1 MNLKNI
7 LMASILFFI
16 LSCGATSSGKSENSS
31 ISEVPELDQNS
42 TFKHSNKTVTIYVH
56 GFEKGGFEISQ
67 GYGNDYENNFNDR
80 LSEFSDYPKLADY
93 DKNDFT
99 NVLTAVE
106 YYGDEAPS
114 YYDENDTKDIESI
127 TEQYEG
133 GIPRYALIVAKY
145 AKHMLKETG
154 AERVNFVSVSMG
166 SLIVRWMIEK
176 NVENLASNKKIE
188 KWMTAEGLIRGNY
201 GYTKIAS
208 VPIVPVHSFI
218 DDSPETQHMKYSWI
232 EENLTPDRGTMKSP
246 YYADILVG
254 QISMTDS
261 EKEQAG
267 IKYILIEEG
276 FQPNDG
282 YQLVKDT
289 YFGEVEN
296 SIQAPSHTL
305 IHTDHVSIEESD
317 ITFRSISNFLQ
328 AKKRVR
334 ITLLDVKVSDI
345 HESITALNKDT
356 ETVFGSTVS
365 STNGLLCERV
375 YKGGTLNLYGYT
387 KDDQNLNINQIIFDD
402 FVQPTASNLLVKIK
416 GYELD
421 RSSKYS
427 IAEVST
433 GTKESMGESV
443 ENIRLENGT
452 YEVSAEDW
460 TGRIKV
466 EVLEM

>member
-1 MNLKNI
+1 MNFKNI
-7 LMASILFFI
+7 LMVILLFFI
-16 LSCGATSSGKSENSS
+16 LSCGTTSSGESENSS
-31 ISEVPELDQNS
+31 LSEVPTLNLNS
-42 TFKHSNKTVTIYVH
+42 TFKHSAKTVTIYVH
-56 GFEKGGFEISQ
+56 GFEKDGFKLAQS
-67 GYGNDYENNFNDR
+67 YGNDYSNNFTDK
-80 LSEFSDYPKLADY
+80 LSQFTQYPKLADY
-93 DKNDFT
+93 DKSNFT
-99 NVLTAVE
+99 NVLTSVE

-114 YYDENDTKDIESI
+114 YYDESDKNDMEAI
-127 TEQYEG
+127 TTQYEG

-145 AKHMLKETG
+145 AKHILNETG
-154 AERVNFVSVSMG
+154 AERVNLVSVSMG

-176 NVENLASNKKIE
+176 NVENLASEKKIE

-208 VPIVPVHSFI
+208 VPLIPVHSFI
-218 DDSPETQHMKYSWI
+218 DDSAETRHMKYSWI
-232 EENLTPDRGTMKSP
+232 EENLAVDRSIMKSP
-246 YYADILVG
+246 YYSDILVG

-267 IKYILIEEG
+267 LKYILIEEG
-276 FQPNDG
+276 FQANDG

-305 IHTDHVSIEESD
+305 VHTDHVGIEESD

-334 ITLLDVKVSDI
+334 ITLLDVQASDI
-345 HESITALNKDT
+345 HENIATLNTNT
-356 ETVFGSTVS
+356 ETVFQSTIAS
-365 STNGLLCERV
+365 SQGLLCERV
-375 YKGGTLNLYGYT
+375 YAGATLNVYSYT
-387 KDDQNLNINQIIFDD
+387 KNDQNLKINQILFDD
-402 FVQPTASNLLVKIK
+402 FVEATESTLLVKIQ

-427 IAEVST
+427 ITEVST
-433 GTKESMGESV
+433 GTKESMGES
-443 ENIRLENGT
+443 IDSITLTNGIYT
-452 YEVSAEDW
+452 VSADDW

>member
-1 MNLKNI
+1 MNFKNI
-7 LMASILFFI
+7 LMATVLFFI

-31 ISEVPELDQNS
+31 LSEVPELNLNS
-42 TFKHSNKTVTIYVH
+42 TFKHSAKTVTIYVH
-56 GFEKGGFEISQ
+56 GFEKGGFELSQ
-67 GYGNDYENNFNDR
+67 GYGDDYANNFTDK
-80 LSEFSDYPKLADY
+80 LAQFTPYPKLADY
-93 DKNDFT
+93 DKNNFT
-99 NVLTAVE
+99 NVLTSIE

-114 YYDENDTKDIESI
+114 YYDESDINDMTAI

-145 AKHMLKETG
+145 AKHILKETG
-154 AERVNFVSVSMG
+154 AKRVNLVSVSMG
-166 SLIVRWMIEK
+166 SLIVRWLIEK
-176 NVENLASNKKIE
+176 NVENLASEKKIE

-208 VPIVPVHSFI
+208 VPIIPVHSFV
-218 DDSPETQHMKYSWI
+218 DSSAETTHMTYSWI
-232 EENLTPDRGTMKSP
+232 EENLIADRDTMKSP

-267 IKYILIEEG
+267 LKYILIEEG
-276 FQPNDG
+276 FQANDG

-289 YFGEVEN
+289 YFGEIET
-296 SIQAPSHTL
+296 SIQSPSHTL
-305 IHTDHVSIEESD
+305 VHIDHVSIDESD
-317 ITFRSISNFLQ
+317 VTFRSIANFLE

-334 ITLLDVKVSDI
+334 ITLLDVNASDI
-345 HESITALNKDT
+345 HESITTLNTST
-356 ETVFGSTVS
+356 ETVFQSTIS
-365 STNGLLCERV
+365 SSQGLLCERV
-375 YKGGTLNLYGYT
+375 YAGATLNVYSYT
-387 KDDQNLNINQIIFDD
+387 KNNENLTINQILFDD
-402 FVQPTASNLLVKIK
+402 FVQDTETTLLVKIK

-427 IAEVST
+427 IAEVSI
-433 GTKESMGESV
+433 GTRESMGESTDS
-443 ENIRLENGT
+443 ILIENGI

-460 TGRIKV
+460 IGRIKV